1 MAIQQGSIRPVQGL
15 QWAYGSAQL
24 RPVTGCRNGL
34 KVPSACLLL
43 ATEEVMPDVI
53 EKSDKGLYALG
64 KVLGLPDPSAPSSA
78 VADTQIIG
86 AQVQVW
92 INLMSA
98 ALGQLD
104 AALSTQVAGLPLFVH
119 QETLFTKKG
128 ESLPGILVFW
138 PTYWSD
144 VIVQVL
150 AWSLARW
157 RDFSR
162 VASKEQEEKCFAEA
176 VATWQKL
183 QTVVK
188 AQLPVGFN
196 SAYLLRAACK
206 LNRPVQWLERNIIQL
221 GYGRRARLMH
231 STMTDATPSIGVAL
245 ARDKVRA
252 ARLLRQIGLPVPQHI
267 EVADVEAAVAAAARL
282 GWPVVVKPADLDRG
296 DGARANLM
304 TSEQVRTAFDH
315 ANTLSKRILVEQHV
329 SGQEYRLT
337 VVNGELLWAHERVPA
352 SVTGDGQHSLRA
364 LIDAENEKRRQ
375 ALLTAPYGLVPIRM
389 DANNIGYLQ
398 DNGRNL
404 EDVPAVNEV
413 VRLQLVPAATTGG
426 DGRAYFDSI
435 HPDNRRL
442 AERAAQFLRLD
453 IAGVDMIT
461 PDITRSWREVG
472 GAVTEINA
480 LPQVSIQ
487 TDPTMFQRLLQKIMP
502 HSGRIPLLFVLTEE
516 AKPVWLD
523 DVLDELEAS
532 GLRVGLTTTEGL
544 QVGNDWIRG
553 LRSSVWEDIR
563 LLQKDPSVG
572 AIVIISD
579 GDTLLQTGLPFDAV
593 NALVVQANRPQV
605 LSLLMPYVSGVKLEV
620 GQDWQICS
628 HGHDAA
634 RDLTQAIVSALLQAE
649 SEYGKPAHL

>member
-1 MAIQQGSIRPVQGL
+1 
-15 QWAYGSAQL
+15 
-24 RPVTGCRNGL
+24 
-34 KVPSACLLL
+34 
-43 ATEEVMPDVI
+43 
-53 EKSDKGLYALG
+53 
-64 KVLGLPDPSAPSSA
+64 
-78 VADTQIIG
+78 
-86 AQVQVW
+86 
-92 INLMSA
+92 
-98 ALGQLD
+98 
-104 AALSTQVAGLPLFVH
+104 
-119 QETLFTKKG
+119 
-128 ESLPGILVFW
+128 
-138 PTYWSD
+138 
-144 VIVQVL
+144 
-150 AWSLARW
+150 
-157 RDFSR
+157 
-162 VASKEQEEKCFAEA
+162 
-176 VATWQKL
+176 
-183 QTVVK
+183 
-188 AQLPVGFN
+188 
-196 SAYLLRAACK
+196 
-206 LNRPVQWLERNIIQL
+206 
-221 GYGRRARLMH
+221 
-231 STMTDATPSIGVAL
+231 
-245 ARDKVRA
+245 
-252 ARLLRQIGLPVPQHI
+252 
-267 EVADVEAAVAAAARL
+267 
-282 GWPVVVKPADLDRG
+282 
-296 DGARANLM
+296 
-304 TSEQVRTAFDH
+304 
-315 ANTLSKRILVEQHV
+315 
-329 SGQEYRLT
+329 
-337 VVNGELLWAHERVPA
+337 
-352 SVTGDGQHSLRA
+352 
-364 LIDAENEKRRQ
+364 
-375 ALLTAPYGLVPIRM
+375 
-389 DANNIGYLQ
+389 
-398 DNGRNL
+398 
-404 EDVPAVNEV
+404 V

>member
-1 MAIQQGSIRPVQGL
+1 MAIQQGSIRRVHGL
-15 QWAYGSAQL
+15 QWAYGMAQL
-24 RPVTGCRNGL
+24 RAVTGCRNGL

-43 ATEEVMPDVI
+43 ATEEVRPDVI
-53 EKSDKGLYALG
+53 EKSGKGLYALG
-64 KVLGLPDPSAPSSA
+64 KFLGLSDASAPTSA

-104 AALSTQVAGLPLFVH
+104 ATLSTQVAGLPLLV
-119 QETLFTKKG
+119 EREALFTKNG
-128 ESLPGILVFW
+128 ESLSGILVFW

-144 VIVQVL
+144 AIVQVL

-157 RDFSR
+157 RDFS
-162 VASKEQEEKCFAEA
+162 VMASKEQDEKCFAEA
-176 VATWQKL
+176 EATWQKL

-188 AQLPVGFN
+188 AQLPSGLN
-196 SAYLLRAACK
+196 SAHLLNAACK

-221 GYGRRARLMH
+221 GYGRHARLMH
-231 STMTDATPSIGVAL
+231 STMTDATPSLGVVL
-245 ARDKVRA
+245 ARDKFRA

-267 EVADVEAAVAAAARL
+267 EVADAEAAVAAAARL

-304 TSEQVRTAFDH
+304 TSEQVRTAFAH
-315 ANTLSKRILVEQHV
+315 ANTLSERILVEQHV

-337 VVNGELLWAHERVPA
+337 VVNGALFWAHERVPA
-352 SVTGDGQHSLRA
+352 SVTGDGQNSLRA
-364 LIDAENEKRRQ
+364 LIDAENQLRRQ
-375 ALLTAPYGLVPIRM
+375 ALLTAPYGLVPIHM

-398 DNGRNL
+398 ENGRNL

-442 AERAAQFLRLD
+442 AERAAQLLRLD

-472 GAVTEINA
+472 GAITEINA
-480 LPQVSIQ
+480 VPQISIQ
-487 TDPTMFQRLLQKIMP
+487 TDPTLVQRLLQKIMP

-523 DVLDELEAS
+523 DVLNELEAS
-532 GLRVGLTTTEGL
+532 GLRVGLTTAEGL
-544 QVGNDWIRG
+544 QVSKDWIRG
-553 LRSSVWEDIR
+553 LRTSVWEDIR

-579 GDTLLQTGLPFDAV
+579 GDNLLQTGLPFDALD
-593 NALVVQANRPQV
+593 ALVVQANRPQV
-605 LSLLMPYVSGVKLEV
+605 LSLLMPYVRGVKLDV
-620 GQDWQICS
+620 GQDWKICS
-628 HGHDAA
+628 NDHEAA
-634 RDLTQAIVSALLQAE
+634 LDLTQAIVSALLQAE
-649 SEYGKPAHL
+649 SEYGKPAHV